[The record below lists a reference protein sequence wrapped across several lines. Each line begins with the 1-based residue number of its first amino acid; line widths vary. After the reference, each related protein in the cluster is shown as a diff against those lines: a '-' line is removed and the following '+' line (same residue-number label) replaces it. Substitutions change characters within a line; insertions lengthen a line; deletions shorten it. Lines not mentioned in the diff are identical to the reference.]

1 MPYNETLANR
11 VREKL
16 MHLSNVEEKLMF
28 NGLTFMVDGK
38 MCIGVKQDE
47 LMVRL
52 NPDEADTAAEK
63 NGCRQMVHGG
73 KVMKGYIFVA
83 IEELQR
89 EQELAFWID
98 LALAYNPLAKASKKK

>member
-1 MPYNETLANR
+1 MPYNEPLANR

-16 MHLSNVEEKLMF
+16 MHLNHVQEKPMF

-47 LMVRL
+47 LMVRI
-52 NPDEADTAAEK
+52 NPDKADFVAEK

-73 KVMKGYIFVA
+73 KVMKGYFFVA

-89 EQELAFWID
+89 KQDFDFWTD
-98 LALAYNPLAKASKKK
+98 LAIAYNPLAKAAKKK